1 MSMMCRLLEVSRS
14 GYYGWAAPRE
24 PGERQKRSGQLVA
37 QIKEAHQASRGT
49 YGSPR
54 IYQELKAQGQKV
66 CQNTVAK
73 LMRQEG
79 IRSIV
84 SKRFRPRTTDSHHRH
99 AIAGNVLD
107 RQFDQRHPN
116 RAWAADITY
125 IATDEGWLYL
135 GVVMDLCSR
144 RIVGWSM
151 ADHLRAEL
159 CTDALEMALGQREPA
174 AGLIH
179 HSDRGCQYACGLYRQ
194 LLESR
199 GMVCS
204 MSNKGNCYDNA
215 VAESFFKTLKAE
227 LVYHTHYST
236 RQEAKN
242 SIFDYIEVFYNRRRR
257 HSSLGY
263 KSPAEYEA
271 SLN

>member
-1 MSMMCRLLEVSRS
+1 MCRLLEVSRS
-14 GYYGWAAPRE
+14 GYYDWAAARE
-24 PGERQKRSGQLVA
+24 PGERQKRSQELVE

-54 IYQELKAQGQKV
+54 IYQELKAQGRQV

-73 LMRQEG
+73 LMRQAG

-84 SKRFRPRTTDSHHRH
+84 SKRFRPRTTDSRH
-99 AIAGNVLD
+99 SHALAGNVLG
-107 RQFDQRHPN
+107 RRFDQQHPN

-125 IATDEGWLYL
+125 VHTDEGWLYL

-179 HSDRGCQYACGLYRQ
+179 HSDRGCQYACGLYRR

-199 GMVCS
+199 QIVSS

-215 VAESFFKTLKAE
+215 VAESFFK
-227 LVYHTHYST
+227 
-236 RQEAKN
+236 
-242 SIFDYIEVFYNRRRR
+242 
-257 HSSLGY
+257 
-263 KSPAEYEA
+263 
-271 SLN
+271 